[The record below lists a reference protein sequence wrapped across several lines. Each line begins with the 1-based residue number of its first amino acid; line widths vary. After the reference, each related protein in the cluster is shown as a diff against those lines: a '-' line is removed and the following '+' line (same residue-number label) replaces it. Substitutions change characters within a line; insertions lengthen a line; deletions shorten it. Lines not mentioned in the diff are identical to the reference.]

1 MNKILIKIGASGITN
16 SGYYPLVYE
25 QNWNQNRGSDNINYS
40 LIAASG
46 YGNPLYFEQNRN
58 QNRGSDN
65 INYSLIAASGYGNSL
80 HYEQNLNQNLYQYQS
95 FSDNRKWLH

>member
-1 MNKILIKIGASGITN
+1 MNKILIKIGASGITH
-16 SGYYPLVYE
+16 SGYYPFVSE
-25 QNWNQNRGSDNINYS
+25 QNW
-40 LIAASG
+40 
-46 YGNPLYFEQNRN
+46 N